1 MISDILLFSVLS
13 TQEEVSEVYSI
24 DRVYDKQYGIK
35 ESKGKFYEMTMESTM
50 IFLQKNWSMI
60 ILHSHTRVNF

>member
-1 MISDILLFSVLS
+1 MQMISDILLFSVLS

-24 DRVYDKQYGIK
+24 DRVSYKQYGIK
-35 ESKGKFYEMTMESTM
+35 ESIGKFYEMTMESTM

-60 ILHSHTRVNF
+60 ILHSHT

>member
-1 MISDILLFSVLS
+1 MQMISDILLFSVLS

-24 DRVYDKQYGIK
+24 DRVYYKQYGIK
-35 ESKGKFYEMTMESTM
+35 ESIGKFYEMTMESTM

-60 ILHSHTRVNF
+60 ILHSHT